1 MPIKYAEAPDVK
13 KLADEIAEELSL
25 FHVIPQFV
33 FCFRSTGSTSEYTIA
48 RIHGLGRI
56 WQEALNLPPSYA
68 IEVISERYDR
78 MSQAEKE
85 KTIIHELLH
94 VPEGFAGGFRPH
106 KGYIDR
112 SIVER
117 LHRTLSERRGRK
129 KVVSGDTASDFAA
142 NVFKQVRH

>member
-1 MPIKYAEAPDVK
+1 MPIRYAEAPDVK
-13 KLADEIAEELSL
+13 KLADEITEELSL

-56 WQEALNLPPSYA
+56 WQEALNLPSSYA

-78 MSQAEKE
+78 LSQTEKE

-112 SIVER
+112 KTVEG
-117 LHRTLSERRGRK
+117 LHKTLIERRSKK
-129 KVVSGDTASDFAA
+129 KVASGDTTSDFAA
-142 NVFKQVRH
+142 NVFKQGHH